1 MMTTAQP
8 RTTVAADVRNGRSRM
23 SDMKVE
29 LKESLARRQAA
40 DKLSARDEGAGRPG
54 RSCCRSG

>member
-1 MMTTAQP
+1 
-8 RTTVAADVRNGRSRM
+8 M